1 MIQRFPLFIKYFFDR
16 VGAFLLLVLLSPLLF
31 IVAVIIRLIDRM
43 PVFFKQT
50 RPGWREKPFTLLK
63 FKTMK
68 DIYDENGVPLPD
80 EERLTSVGKC
90 LRKLSLDEIPQFI
103 NVLKGEMSMI
113 GPRPLLLEYLPLY
126 NETQRRRHEVKP
138 GITGWAQVNGRNAVS
153 WEDRFAMDVWYVDH
167 WSLFLDL
174 KIIGRTAI
182 KVLKR
187 EGISGEGSV
196 TMEKF
201 KGSDGK

>member
-1 MIQRFPLFIKYFFDR
+1 MCIKYLLDR
-16 VGAFLLLVLLSPLLF
+16 LFALLLLLLLAPVF
-31 IVAVIIRLIDRM
+31 LIAAAVIFLTDRGTI
-43 PVFFKQT
+43 FFRQT
-50 RPGWREKPFTLLK
+50 RPGWHEKPFTLLK

-80 EERLTSVGKC
+80 EQRLTTLGKC
-90 LRKLSLDEIPQFI
+90 LRKLSLDEIPQLV
-103 NVLKGEMSMI
+103 NVVKGEMSMI
-113 GPRPLLLEYLPLY
+113 GPRPLLMEYLPLY
-126 NETQRRRHEVKP
+126 DETQRRRHEVKP
-138 GITGWAQVNGRNAVS
+138 GITGWAQVNGRNTVS

-174 KIIGRTAI
+174 KIIGLTAI

-187 EGISGEGSV
+187 EGISGEGCA

-201 KGSDGK
+201 KGSDKK